1 MRTAADFNLYYATPD
16 PWHISHAQFRDKVLR
31 RCLKPFVR
39 DKSVLELGCGEGHLT
54 HAVFRKARSVV
65 GIDISDVAIA
75 RAKSLNLPN
84 ARFES
89 GDFLQAS
96 FEGYDVITALECVQ
110 YLSFQEQEVFL
121 EKVAKEHPGKILL
134 LSGPIVDYRR
144 HFSHKRLM
152 LEFTTLGFV
161 PLKFHNLSL
170 YWYPPSSRMMASLF
184 KLPLAYTLLDWVP
197 ESIIYQRLY
206 VLRAP
211 KIPAWDIR

>member
-16 PWHISHAQFRDKVLR
+16 PWNISHAQFRDKVLR
-31 RCLKPFVR
+31 RRLKPFIR
-39 DKSVLELGCGEGHLT
+39 YKSVLELGCGEGRLT
-54 HAVFRKARSVV
+54 HAVFGKARSVV

-75 RAKSLNLPN
+75 RAKSLNLSN

-110 YLSFQEQEVFL
+110 YLSFQEQGVFL

-152 LEFTTLGFV
+152 LEFTTLEFA
-161 PLKFHNLSL
+161 PLKYYNLSL
-170 YWYPPSSRMMASLF
+170 YWYSPSSRVIANLI
-184 KLPLAYTLLDWVP
+184 KLPLGYTLLDWIP
-197 ESIIYQRLY
+197 ESMVYQRLY

-211 KIPAWDIR
+211 KRP